1 MAGKTINSSA
11 SGFLVVLL
19 PLAFAIAFLFVAWPV
34 VLALVLVGIC
44 LRLWQ
49 NYQWQKWSQQVNPFF
64 HQLIQ
69 ETQGRVTALDLA
81 MKANLSGAAAQRY
94 LDTKAQEFGA
104 SALDYQDKGKVYYFI
119 TANTLGSIFDDSEP
133 SRQSYVND
141 APEAVAPARK
151 EQQPQELADDEEFE
165 EPENEPTD
173 EQRASKALIQSE
185 LARRLDVHSSTIY
198 KRRSEPYFADWSQ
211 GRDPEGISWRF
222 EPDNMLFFPI
232 ETES

>member
-1 MAGKTINSSA
+1 MAGKTINSSP

-34 VLALVLVGIC
+34 LLALVLVGIC

-104 SALDYQDKGKVYYFI
+104 RALDYQDKGKVYYFT

-133 SRQSYVND
+133 SLND
-141 APEAVAPARK
+141 APEASATSRK
-151 EQQPQELADDEEFE
+151 EAKPQESTGEEFE
-165 EPENEPTD
+165 EPEEQPTD

-222 EPDNMLFFPI
+222 EPDSMLFFPI

>member
-1 MAGKTINSSA
+1 MAGKTINSNA

-34 VLALVLVGIC
+34 LLALVLVGIC

-49 NYQWQKWSQQVNPFF
+49 NYQWQKWSHQVNPFF

-104 SALDYQDKGKVYYFI
+104 SALDYQDKGKVYYFT
-119 TANTLGSIFDDSEP
+119 TANTLGSIFDDSEDDSEP
-133 SRQSYVND
+133 YLND
-141 APEAVAPARK
+141 APEVATSRK
-151 EQQPQELADDEEFE
+151 QAQPQESTGEEFE
-165 EPENEPTD
+165 ESEEQPTD

-222 EPDNMLFFPI
+222 EPDSMLFFPL

>member
-1 MAGKTINSSA
+1 MAGKTINSSP

-19 PLAFAIAFLFVAWPV
+19 PMAFAIAFLFVAWPV
-34 VLALVLVGIC
+34 LLALVLVGIC

-104 SALDYQDKGKVYYFI
+104 RALDYQDKGKVYYFT

-133 SRQSYVND
+133 SFND
-141 APEAVAPARK
+141 APEASATSRK
-151 EQQPQELADDEEFE
+151 EAQPQESTGEEFE
-165 EPENEPTD
+165 EPEEQPTD

-222 EPDNMLFFPI
+222 EPDSMLFFPI